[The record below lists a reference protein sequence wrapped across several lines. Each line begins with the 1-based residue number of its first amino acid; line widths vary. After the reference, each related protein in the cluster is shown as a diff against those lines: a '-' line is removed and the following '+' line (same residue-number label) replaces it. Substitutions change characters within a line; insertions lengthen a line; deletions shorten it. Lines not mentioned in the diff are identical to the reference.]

1 MSAKKLISDYFA
13 NLERIVALDEQLADA
28 NVAAKEAMVQIKKI
42 YKDRPREV
50 VLVGRGKSR
59 RGIVLVVRRG
69 RQVHHGRITRRQ
81 RLVNPIPSALYI
93 AAV

>member
-59 RGIVLVVRRG
+59 RGIVVGYDEDDRFTMDELPVG
-69 RQVHHGRITRRQ
+69 
-81 RLVNPIPSALYI
+81 SD
-93 AAV
+93 